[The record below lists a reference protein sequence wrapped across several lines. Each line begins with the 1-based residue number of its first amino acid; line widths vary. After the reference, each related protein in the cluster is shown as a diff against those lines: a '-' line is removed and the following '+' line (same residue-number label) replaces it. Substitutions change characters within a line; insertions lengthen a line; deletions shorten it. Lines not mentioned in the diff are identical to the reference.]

1 MTVGRTRSAAAVV
14 LCLAVTTSSC
24 SPSGPRPYEPGEI
37 SSIELESWTSA
48 EILIDGD
55 TFSDAEMSCID
66 RVGAGLDPDVLRSGL
81 ASSFADSP
89 PEVQRFMTSYFDGC
103 LTDEHM
109 QRWFYTDMVKQ
120 RDLGLSEGEA
130 ACLSSSVVDLV
141 REHGFAAVFVDRSDS
156 IAADLTA
163 RRRACGIGP
172 AKVHLGSDAFHDSG
186 GCNQASFWAV
196 DETGT
201 LALWLSISIGD
212 RRDFQ
217 ETIELPVPSPSLI
230 ELTRGVNLRQG
241 LCGDAVDE
249 SYEEH
254 SSTHPVSGTLVLHIG
269 PTPAEGCGTSGE
281 LELRDVTFDDGTVID
296 DYTIS
301 TDAIGCFAG

>member
-66 RVGAGLDPDVLRSGL
+66 RAGAGLDPDVLRSGL

-163 RRRACGIGP
+163 AACVWNRPSEGSPRVGCLSRLRRVQPGVVLGGRRNGNPGPLAVHLDRRPTRLPGDDRAPGALAVPHRAHPWRQSAPGAVRRCRGRVLRGALVHPPGVRHARAAHRPDARRGLRDQRRA
-172 AKVHLGSDAFHDSG
+172 SNS
-186 GCNQASFWAV
+186 
-196 DETGT
+196 EM
-201 LALWLSISIGD
+201 
-212 RRDFQ
+212 
-217 ETIELPVPSPSLI
+217 SPS
-230 ELTRGVNLRQG
+230 TT
-241 LCGDAVDE
+241 A
-249 SYEEH
+249 
-254 SSTHPVSGTLVLHIG
+254 P
-269 PTPAEGCGTSGE
+269 
-281 LELRDVTFDDGTVID
+281 
-296 DYTIS
+296 
-301 TDAIGCFAG
+301 